1 MQDLEQQKSFHTAA
15 ALLPER
21 LWRAAYALPAEQ
33 RSLCEELRVRLGRPL
48 AATVAGETVF
58 LGTEPILPTRGE
70 LEDILAR
77 ATQSSVHTYLD
88 QLREG
93 YLTTKDGHRLGL
105 CAQVS
110 ESAPGALRGLS
121 SINIRLARQIGGL
134 GDELPLTEGGRFE
147 NTLILAPPGAGKT
160 TLLRELC
167 RRLSRSFRVSIADER
182 YEIAACMEGE
192 PRFRV
197 GSCDV
202 VSGGKKSAV
211 LPQLIRAM
219 SPQILALDEI
229 TQAGDCRTILS
240 CRGCGCALLAAAH
253 GEGPDDLRRRPEYR
267 PLWENGVFRRVILI
281 GGTGRERTYRLV
293 RLEAGA

>member
-21 LWRAAYALPAEQ
+21 LWRAAYTLPAE
-33 RSLCEELRVRLGRPL
+33 RRALCEELRVRLGRPL

-58 LGTEPILPTRGE
+58 LGTEPVLPTRGE

-77 ATQSSVHTYLD
+77 ATESSVHTYLD
-88 QLREG
+88 QLRGG
-93 YLTTKDGHRLGL
+93 YLTTKHGHRLGL
-105 CAQVS
+105 CAQVN
-110 ESAPGALRGLS
+110 ENAPGALRGLS

-134 GDELPLTEGGRFE
+134 GDELPLTENGRFE
-147 NTLILAPPGAGKT
+147 STLILAPPGAGKT

-167 RRLSRSFRVSIADER
+167 RRLSREYRVAIADER
-182 YEIAACMEGE
+182 CEIAACMDGE

-197 GSCDV
+197 GNCDV
-202 VSGGKKSAV
+202 VSGGRKETV

-240 CRGCGCALLAAAH
+240 CQGCGCALLAAAH

-267 PLWENGVFRRVILI
+267 PLWESGVFRRLILI
-281 GGTGRERTYRLV
+281 RQTGGARQYRLIP
-293 RLEAGA
+293 LGEGA